1 MSRPARRG
9 LELSRQ
15 LPPSG
20 VGRYAVILALVIGG
34 IVASGLTALIVVFL
48 VTALRK

>member
-9 LELSRQ
+9 LDISRQ

-20 VGRYAVILALVIGG
+20 ARRYAVILALVIGA
-34 IVASGLTALIVVFL
+34 IVATGLTALIVVFL
-48 VTALRK
+48 VTAFGR